1 MKWFYKRKIEK
12 LAKQAELYAKIW
24 CEAPPQPRIQNSF
37 SAPKPQKEDEKKIA
51 QPQKSEKKS
60 EQSSVRYSLGSD
72 FLREEPP
79 LDRYDSESIERVLRN
94 LYSEKTPQN
103 AKRSLE
109 QSVDMGFADKMMA
122 LIDAKQRR
130 VVDVYK
136 AAQIDRRLFSKII
149 SDRSYSPSKD
159 TCVALALALELSA
172 EEANDLLSRAGY
184 VLSHSC
190 KRDVVLEFFFKEGIY
205 NLDDVNAVLYHLFAR
220 TLGRK
225 TSY

>member
-12 LAKQAELYAKIW
+12 LARQAEIYAAIW
-24 CEAPPQPRIQNSF
+24 YREPPRPRIQNSF
-37 SAPKPQKEDEKKIA
+37 SAPKPKKEEEKKIA
-51 QPQKSEKKS
+51 QPQTSEKSNVKF
-60 EQSSVRYSLGSD
+60 SLGSD

-79 LDRYDSESIERVLRN
+79 LDRYDGKSIERVLRD
-94 LYSEKTPQN
+94 LYSEKTPQG
-103 AKRSLE
+103 AMRSLE

-149 SDRSYSPSKD
+149 SDRTYSPSKD
-159 TCVALALALELSA
+159 TCVALALALQLSA

-205 NLDDVNAVLYHLFAR
+205 NLDDVNAVLYRLFAR

-225 TSY
+225 TAY

>member
-12 LAKQAELYAKIW
+12 LAKQAELYIKVW
-24 CEAPPQPRIQNSF
+24 YEAPPRPRIQNSF
-37 SAPKPQKEDEKKIA
+37 SAPKPKKEEEKKNA
-51 QPQKSEKKS
+51 QPQKSEK
-60 EQSSVRYSLGSD
+60 SSVKYSPESD
-72 FLREEPP
+72 SLREEPS

-94 LYSEKTPQN
+94 LYSEKTPQR
-103 AKRSLE
+103 AVRSLE

-136 AAQIDRRLFSKII
+136 AAQIDRRLFSKFI
-149 SDRSYSPSKD
+149 SDRSYNPSKD
-159 TCVALALALELSA
+159 TCVALALALELSV
-172 EEANDLLSRAGY
+172 EEASDLLSRAGY
-184 VLSHSC
+184 VLSHSYE
-190 KRDVVLEFFFKEGIY
+190 RDVVLEFFFKEGIY
-205 NLDDVNAVLYHLFAR
+205 NLDDVNAVLYHLFMR

>member
-1 MKWFYKRKIEK
+1 MNWFYKRKIEK
-12 LAKQAELYAKIW
+12 LAKQAQSYIMANYV
-24 CEAPPQPRIQNSF
+24 APPRPRIQNSF
-37 SAPKPQKEDEKKIA
+37 SAPKPKKEEEKKNT
-51 QPQKSEKKS
+51 QPQKAE
-60 EQSSVRYSLGSD
+60 ESSVKFSLEPS
-72 FLREEPP
+72 FLREEPS

-136 AAQIDRRLFSKII
+136 AAQIDRILFSKII

-172 EEANDLLSRAGY
+172 EEASDLLSRAGY
-184 VLSHSC
+184 VLSHSYE
-190 KRDVVLEFFFKEGIY
+190 RDVVLEFFFKEGVY
-205 NLDDVNAVLYHLFAR
+205 NLDDVNAVLYHLFMR